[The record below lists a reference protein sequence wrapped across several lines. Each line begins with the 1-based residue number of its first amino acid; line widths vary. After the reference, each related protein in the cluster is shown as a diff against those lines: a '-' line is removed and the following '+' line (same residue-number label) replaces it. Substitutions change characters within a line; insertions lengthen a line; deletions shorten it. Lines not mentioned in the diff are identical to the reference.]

1 MRGPE
6 KAQVLEYVRQHP
18 GTDVHRIVADLYPDA
33 TPYETHYMRGWVSR
47 HLTELRAKG
56 LIIGE
61 PVHGGRGRMNKW
73 RAVA

>member
-6 KAQVLEYVRQHP
+6 KAEVLEYVRQHP
-18 GTDVHRIVADLYPDA
+18 GTDVHRIVADMYPDA
-33 TPYETHYMRGWVSR
+33 SPYDASYMRGWVSR

-56 LIIGE
+56 EIIGE
-61 PVHGGRGRMNKW
+61 HAPGSRHMKTW

>member
-1 MRGPE
+1 MRGPDR
-6 KAQVLEYVRQHP
+6 AVVLDYVREHP
-18 GTDVHRIVADLYPDA
+18 GTDVRRIVSDLYPDA
-33 TPYETHYMRGWVSR
+33 SPYDASYLRGWVSG

-61 PVHGGRGRMNKW
+61 HAPGSRHMKTW

>member
-6 KAQVLEYVRQHP
+6 KAEVLEYVRQHP
-18 GTDVHRIVADLYPDA
+18 GTDVRRIVADMYPDA

-56 LIIGE
+56 EIIGE
-61 PVHGGRGRMNKW
+61 HAPGSRHMKTW
-73 RAVA
+73 RAVV

>member
-6 KAQVLEYVRQHP
+6 KAEVLEYVRQHP
-18 GTDVHRIVADLYPDA
+18 GTDVRRIVADMYPDA
-33 TPYETHYMRGWVSR
+33 SPYDARYLRGRVAR

-56 LIIGE
+56 EIIGE
-61 PVHGGRGRMNKW
+61 HAPGSRHMKTW

>member
-6 KAQVLEYVRQHP
+6 KAEVLEYVRQHP
-18 GTDVHRIVADLYPDA
+18 GTDVHRIVADMYPDA
-33 TPYETHYMRGWVSR
+33 TPYETRYMRGWVSG

-61 PVHGGRGRMNKW
+61 HAPGSRHMKLW